1 MRLVKFARMF
11 KLPGESTSLAA
22 LREQSVA
29 LNLHARR
36 LRQEFTELC
45 EASKVLRIESMQ
57 LQEDVRIIRRSIF
70 FQFAELD

>member
-1 MRLVKFARMF
+1 MF
-11 KLPGESTSLAA
+11 KLPGEPTSLAA

-36 LRQEFTELC
+36 LRQEFTELR

-57 LQEDVRIIRRSIF
+57 LQEDVRIIRKSTF
-70 FQFAELD
+70 VWSAELD